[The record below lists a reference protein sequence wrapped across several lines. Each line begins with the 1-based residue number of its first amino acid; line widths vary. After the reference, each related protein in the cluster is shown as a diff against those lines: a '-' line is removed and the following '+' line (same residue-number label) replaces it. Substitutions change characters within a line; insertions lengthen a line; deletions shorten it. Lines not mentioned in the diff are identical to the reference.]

1 MGEGVHALDK
11 FGDKEC
17 EADHVSSVASDACK
31 KAKAGSS
38 LMGPCKSAMKAALN
52 AACKAAMKNGGPI
65 SEHTCVHDAG
75 CHARLLATSDVGLNI
90 SESSLREAVE
100 NVSLQLGHRR
110 RKWFHE
116 VEHEVKHDADK
127 GAQAAWNAAKCP
139 IVDLGCKEG
148 VHALDKFGDKECEA
162 DHVSSVASEACQK
175 AKAGSLMGPCKS
187 AMKSALNA
195 ACKTAMKN
203 GGPISE
209 HTCVHDAGCHARLLA
224 TTNDNLNINASF
236 ENVSLQLGH
245 RRRKWFHEVEHGVEH
260 GVDKVDKD
268 AEKVWNKAKCPIFKK
283 ACKSLFARAM
293 TKQSECVEAA
303 AEAVGEC
310 EAAGGGPED
319 PAADACSA
327 AMSGTVEA
335 ACALAVK
342 DGKEFGVHEC
352 EKVLGC

>member
-1 MGEGVHALDK
+1 MG
-11 FGDKEC
+11 
-17 EADHVSSVASDACK
+17 DHISSVASDACK

-75 CHARLLATSDVGLNI
+75 CHARLMGTTNVFVEDSHINA
-90 SESSLREAVE
+90 SSLPAGAE
-100 NVSLQLGHRR
+100 NVSLQLSTQRRR
-110 RKWFHE
+110 RKLFHE
-116 VEHEVKHDADK
+116 VEHKVEHGVDK
-127 GAQAAWNAAKCP
+127 GAEEAWKAAKCP
-139 IVDLGCKEG
+139 LVDLGCKEG
-148 VHALDKFGDKECEA
+148 VKALDKYGDKQCEA

-209 HTCVHDAGCHARLLA
+209 HTCVHGAGCHARLLA

-245 RRRKWFHEVEHGVEH
+245 RRRKLFHEVEHGVEH